1 MEQIR
6 RTTLMDSVTEELRNA
21 ILNGEIGLGE
31 RVNES
36 TFTTKLNISRTT
48 FREAMRQLEQ
58 AGLLVRDP
66 FRGTFVREFS
76 ESEIKD
82 LNNLR
87 GALEIYAAEIIIENG
102 GNNPEKL
109 LPLYEIVSQ
118 MEGIDPEEDVAQTNA
133 LHITFH
139 RTFLNL
145 AGNNLMFTVRND
157 LAQQFWVAMRL
168 SQLSLVAR
176 GEGVNFAEAHREVVD
191 AIAAGD
197 TAQIHKI
204 MHKHVS

>member
-48 FREAMRQLEQ
+48 FREAMRQREQ

-139 RTFLNL
+139 RTLLNM
-145 AGNNLMFTVRND
+145 AGNKLMFTVWND

>member
-102 GNNPEKL
+102 GNNAEKL

-139 RTFLNL
+139 RTLLNM
-145 AGNNLMFTVRND
+145 AGNKLMFTVWND

>member
-109 LPLYEIVSQ
+109 LPLYEIVSPD
-118 MEGIDPEEDVAQTNA
+118 G
-133 LHITFH
+133 
-139 RTFLNL
+139 
-145 AGNNLMFTVRND
+145 RN
-157 LAQQFWVAMRL
+157 
-168 SQLSLVAR
+168 
-176 GEGVNFAEAHREVVD
+176 
-191 AIAAGD
+191 
-197 TAQIHKI
+197 
-204 MHKHVS
+204 

>member
-118 MEGIDPEEDVAQTNA
+118 MEGIDPEEEVAQTNA

-139 RTFLNL
+139 RTLLNM
-145 AGNNLMFTVRND
+145 AGNKLMFTVWND

>member
-139 RTFLNL
+139 RTLLNM
-145 AGNNLMFTVRND
+145 AGNKLMFTVWND

-168 SQLSLVAR
+168 SQLSVVAR
-176 GEGVNFAEAHREVVD
+176 GEGVNFAEAPREVVD

>member
-102 GNNPEKL
+102 GNKPEKL

-139 RTFLNL
+139 RTLLNM
-145 AGNNLMFTVRND
+145 AGNKLMFTVWND

>member
-76 ESEIKD
+76 EPEIKD

-102 GNNPEKL
+102 GNKPEKL

-139 RTFLNL
+139 RTLL
-145 AGNNLMFTVRND
+145 DMAGNKLMFTVWND

-197 TAQIHKI
+197 TVQIHKI

>member
-76 ESEIKD
+76 ESEIKN

-139 RTFLNL
+139 RTLLNM
-145 AGNNLMFTVRND
+145 AGNKLMFTVWND

>member
-102 GNNPEKL
+102 DNKLEKL

-139 RTFLNL
+139 RTLLNM
-145 AGNNLMFTVRND
+145 AGNKLMFTVWND

-176 GEGVNFAEAHREVVD
+176 GEGANFAEAHREVVD

>member
-133 LHITFH
+133 LHITFQ
-139 RTFLNL
+139 RTLLNM
-145 AGNNLMFTVRND
+145 AGNKLMFTVWND

>member
-139 RTFLNL
+139 RTLLNM
-145 AGNNLMFTVRND
+145 AGNKLMFTVWND

-191 AIAAGD
+191 DIAAGD

>member
-102 GNNPEKL
+102 DNKPEKL

-139 RTFLNL
+139 RTLLNM
-145 AGNNLMFTVRND
+145 AGNKLMFTVWND

-176 GEGVNFAEAHREVVD
+176 GEGANFAEAHREVVD

>member
-139 RTFLNL
+139 RTLLNM
-145 AGNNLMFTVRND
+145 AGNKLMFTVWND

-168 SQLSLVAR
+168 WQL
-176 GEGVNFAEAHREVVD
+176 
-191 AIAAGD
+191 
-197 TAQIHKI
+197 
-204 MHKHVS
+204 

>member
-1 MEQIR
+1 M
-6 RTTLMDSVTEELRNA
+6 
-21 ILNGEIGLGE
+21 GE

-102 GNNPEKL
+102 GNKPEKL

-139 RTFLNL
+139 RTLLNM
-145 AGNNLMFTVRND
+145 AGNKLMFTVWND

>member
-82 LNNLR
+82 LNNVR

-118 MEGIDPEEDVAQTNA
+118 MEGIDPEEEVAQTNA

-139 RTFLNL
+139 RTLLNM
-145 AGNNLMFTVRND
+145 AGNKLMFTVWND

>member
-102 GNNPEKL
+102 DNKPEKL

-139 RTFLNL
+139 RTLL
-145 AGNNLMFTVRND
+145 TMAGNKLMFTVWND

-176 GEGVNFAEAHREVVD
+176 GEGANFAEAHREVVD

>member
-139 RTFLNL
+139 RTLLNM
-145 AGNNLMFTVRND
+145 AGNKLMFTVWND

-176 GEGVNFAEAHREVVD
+176 GEGVNFAEAHREVVH

>member
-139 RTFLNL
+139 RTLLNM
-145 AGNNLMFTVRND
+145 AGNKLMFTVWND

>member
-76 ESEIKD
+76 ESKIKD

-139 RTFLNL
+139 RTLLNM
-145 AGNNLMFTVRND
+145 AGNKLMFTVWND